1 MNNIKGDKIQ
11 KNTAEMINSTLY
23 VSDLDGT
30 LLNSN
35 TLVSEKTA
43 DLLNRLI
50 TDEHILFTVATART
64 PATVSKLMSEVKTNL
79 PYIVMAGAALWN
91 NERKVYSEKQ
101 AIDNQIVDL
110 LLDAYKAYD
119 IQPFVYRIHGNC
131 INAHHST
138 RMTPGERSFIEQR
151 LQSPLKK
158 LITIESTQIN
168 TMDDA
173 VLVYSMGEYLTL
185 RAIADDIERQG
196 IACTI
201 MCYHDIFDHQQG
213 YLEIYAKDTTK
224 ANAIKHLASEIG
236 AKRIVV
242 FGDNLNDIPMMKMAD
257 WSVAVGNAFDEVKA
271 CANEVIG
278 INDEDAVARWIA
290 QDLNREK

>member
-1 MNNIKGDKIQ
+1 
-11 KNTAEMINSTLY
+11 MIGSTLY

-30 LLNSN
+30 LLNSRS
-35 TLVSEKTA
+35 LVSDTTA
-43 DLLNRLI
+43 ALLNKLI
-50 TDEHILFTVATART
+50 ADQHLLFTVATART

-79 PYIVMAGAALWN
+79 PYIVMAGAALWD

-101 AIDNQIVDL
+101 AIDNQTVAL
-110 LLDAYKAYD
+110 LLQAYESYA

-138 RMTPGERSFIEQR
+138 KMTAGERSFIEHR

-158 LITIESTQIN
+158 LITCDPKVSDDA
-168 TMDDA
+168 DDA
-173 VLVYSMGEYLTL
+173 VLVYSMGEYVTL
-185 RAIADDIERQG
+185 RAIADDIEGKG
-196 IACTI
+196 IDCTI
-201 MCYHDIFDHQQG
+201 MCYHDIFDQEQG

-224 ANAIKHLASEIG
+224 ANAIQHLAAEIG
-236 AKRIVV
+236 AERIVV

-271 CANEVIG
+271 CASEVIG
-278 INDEDAVARWIA
+278 VNDEDAVARWIA
-290 QDLNREK
+290 QDLLR